1 MIRYAEIDN
10 NNVCYAVSDMTKPIN
25 KPALIRVTG
34 SPTDYLGK
42 KWNGNDWETVES
54 DPDPVSYAASELMT
68 AYREGVES
76 IG

>member
-10 NNVCYAVSDMTKPIN
+10 NNVCYAVSDMTKPTN
-25 KPALIRVTG
+25 KPTLIRVNG
-34 SPTDYLGK
+34 SPIDYLGK
-42 KWNGNDWETVES
+42 KWNGNEWEAVE
-54 DPDPVSYAASELMT
+54 PEPEPTSYTETELMS

>member
-25 KPALIRVTG
+25 KPTLIRING

-42 KWNGNDWETVES
+42 KWNGNEWEAVE
-54 DPDPVSYAASELMT
+54 PAPKPTSYTETELMT

>member
-25 KPALIRVTG
+25 KPTLIRVNG
-34 SPTDYLGK
+34 SPIDYLGK
-42 KWNGNDWETVES
+42 KWNGNEWETVE
-54 DPDPVSYAASELMT
+54 PVPEPIEYTEPQLMNE
-68 AYREGVES
+68 YSKGVET